1 MFHREVFDFK
11 YLNLFLNI
19 LNKNRIEFLVLMG
32 RICWICS
39 MGKSNYSIAFEESL
53 EIVCEMLDI
62 VSVVSCRVFFD
73 NLL

>member
-32 RICWICS
+32 RIVGYVRWENQTIP
-39 MGKSNYSIAFEESL
+39 
-53 EIVCEMLDI
+53 
-62 VSVVSCRVFFD
+62 
-73 NLL
+73 

>member
-1 MFHREVFDFK
+1 
-11 YLNLFLNI
+11 
-19 LNKNRIEFLVLMG
+19 
-32 RICWICS
+32 